1 MSQII
6 SLVSSRPRVSK
17 LEFFVAL
24 ALVALAQSGKGVSCL
39 VDELIIHGTAHS
51 HHTSIDVSIEQVAK
65 LAEQNTLPEPS
76 LDLSQLHAAPS
87 TFTFN
92 RQASNPVL
100 RSPAPTYS
108 SDDPWSAPSRVVG
121 GGGGTSSANDTIG
134 QTNLTNGAPSNVA
147 GSGLPR
153 EWWKKQEKVAVNF
166 GGMQGFILNRYMVYD
181 VVTDVRN
188 FILRLIASVVLT
200 V

>member
-1 MSQII
+1 MVIISQII

-24 ALVALAQSGKGVSCL
+24 ALVALAQSGKGVFNVAL
-39 VDELIIHGTAHS
+39 RHVIHGRADGRYAFL
-51 HHTSIDVSIEQVAK
+51 DVSIEQVAK

-92 RQASNPVL
+92 RQTSNPVL
-100 RSPAPTYS
+100 RAPAPPYS
-108 SDDPWSAPSRVVG
+108 SDDPWSAPSRIAG
-121 GGGGTSSANDTIG
+121 GGGGGGVSTTNDTTE
-134 QTNLTNGAPSNVA
+134 QTTITNGAPSNVA

-153 EWWKKQEKVAVNF
+153 EWWKRQEKVAVNF
-166 GGMQGFILNRYMVYD
+166 GGLQGFILNRYMVYD
-181 VVTDVRN
+181 VVTEVRS
-188 FILRLIASVVLT
+188 FILP
-200 V
+200 